1 MGWDEIMNYE
11 LFSLGNFKLLTGKL
25 LLGVIVLVATWF
37 ILVLLK
43 RTITKPRFM
52 MDKIDTKRRM
62 SIYLILKY
70 FVWIIS
76 LVVFLDVIGV
86 KLTVLLVGS
95 TALLALLGLGL
106 QNIFTDLVSGLFLL
120 FEGTIKIGDILEVD
134 GVVGR
139 VKEINLR
146 STELITRDD
155 MSIIMPNSRF
165 IVEKVVNW
173 SHDQEDVRFKV
184 GVGVAYGS
192 DAEKVVEILIKAMGE
207 IKMISKKPTP
217 FVRLVNFG
225 DSSIDFE
232 MIFWTKDPFR
242 IENTKSE
249 LRMKVYKMLAEEG
262 MVIPFP
268 QRDLHIQGIDK
279 LLGKQEDQ

>member
-1 MGWDEIMNYE
+1 MRWNDFMNYE
-11 LFSLGNFKLLTGKL
+11 ILNLGGFKLLTGKL
-25 LLGVIVLVATWF
+25 LLGLMVFVVTWF
-37 ILVLLK
+37 VLLLLK
-43 RTITKPRFM
+43 RAITKPRFI

-62 SIYLILKY
+62 SIYLIIKY
-70 FVWIIS
+70 FIWVISII
-76 LVVFLDVIGV
+76 VFLDVIGV

-146 STELITRDD
+146 STELMTRDD
-155 MSIIMPNSRF
+155 MTIIMPNSRF

-173 SHDQEDVRFKV
+173 SHNYEEVRFKV

-192 DAEKVVEILIKAMGE
+192 DVDRVVEILKKAMSE
-207 IKMISKKPTP
+207 VKAIAIKPVP

-225 DSSIDFE
+225 DSSIEFE
-232 MIFWTKDPFR
+232 MIFWSKEPFV

-249 LRMKVYKMLAEEG
+249 LRMKVYKMLAVEG
-262 MVIPFP
+262 MAIPFP
-268 QRDLHIQGIDK
+268 QRDVHIKGIEK
-279 LLGKQEDQ
+279 LIEPKKD

>member
-1 MGWDEIMNYE
+1 MSWDEIMNYE

-25 LLGVIVLVATWF
+25 LLGVIVFVATWF
-37 ILVLLK
+37 LLVLLK
-43 RTITKPRFM
+43 RAITKPRFM
-52 MDKIDTKRRM
+52 MDKIDLKRRM
-62 SIYLILKY
+62 SIYLIIKY
-70 FVWIIS
+70 FIWIIS
-76 LVVFLDVIGV
+76 IVVFLDVIGV

-192 DAEKVVEILIKAMGE
+192 DAEKVEKILKKAMSE
-207 IKMISKKPTP
+207 IKLISKKPVP
-217 FVRLVNFG
+217 FVRFVNFG
-225 DSSIDFE
+225 ESSIDFE
-232 MIFWTKDPFR
+232 MIFWSKDPFK

-249 LRMKVYKMLAEEG
+249 LRMKVYKMLGEEG

-279 LLGKQEDQ
+279 LLTKEGDQ